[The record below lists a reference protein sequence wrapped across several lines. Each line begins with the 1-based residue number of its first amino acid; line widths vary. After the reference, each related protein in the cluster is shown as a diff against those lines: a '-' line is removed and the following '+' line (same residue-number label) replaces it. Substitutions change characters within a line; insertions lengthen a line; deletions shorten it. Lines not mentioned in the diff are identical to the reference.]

1 MEHLLEAIVDIEKQ
15 AGQIVARAD
24 QLQQEGDDGRDIAAQ
39 AQKNAEKQIKDFA
52 EKQRAELE
60 EQCAAIDRQSK
71 AALERMNTAFETQ
84 KEQWVDTLYKIA
96 ISED

>member
-71 AALERMNTAFETQ
+71 AALEQMNTAFETQ
-84 KEQWVDTLYKIA
+84 KEQWVDALYKIA

>member
-15 AGQIVARAD
+15 AGQIVARAN
-24 QLQQEGDDGRDIAAQ
+24 QLQQEVDDSRDIAAQ
-39 AQKNAEKQIKDFA
+39 AQKNAERQIKNFA

-60 EQCAAIDRQSK
+60 KQCAAIERQGK
-71 AALERMNTAFETQ
+71 AALEQMNTAFETQ
-84 KEQWVDTLYKIA
+84 KEQWVDALYKIA

>member
-24 QLQQEGDDGRDIAAQ
+24 QLQEEGDDGRDIAAQ

-84 KEQWVDTLYKIA
+84 KEQWVDALYKIA

>member
-24 QLQQEGDDGRDIAAQ
+24 QLQQEGDEGRDIAAQ

-52 EKQRAELE
+52 EKQRAELK

-71 AALERMNTAFETQ
+71 AALEQMNTAFETQ
-84 KEQWVDTLYKIA
+84 KEQWVDALYKIA